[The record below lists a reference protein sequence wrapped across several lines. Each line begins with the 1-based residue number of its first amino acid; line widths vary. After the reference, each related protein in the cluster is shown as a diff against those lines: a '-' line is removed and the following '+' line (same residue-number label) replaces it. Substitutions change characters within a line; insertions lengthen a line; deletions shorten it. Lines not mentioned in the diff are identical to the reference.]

1 MYLFSAR
8 TPASCT
14 IRGAGLHLEREPGF
28 SLLEVTFAV
37 RLPDGTRIG
46 TVAYRNFSRRRSSAE
61 IGIELYPDYRGRG
74 LGPRAVRALVRYLFD
89 TLGVRHVWLRV
100 MPDNVRA
107 IRCYEKC
114 GFRPAGHGKAY
125 LFVPCLVMEVTAEEF
140 RRHNFTA
147 RGEDSGG
154 DVRGSAVHPAA
165 H

>member
-89 TLGVRHVWLRV
+89 SLGVRRVWLRV
-100 MPDNVRA
+100 MPDNLRA

-114 GFRPAGHGKAY
+114 GFHQAGYGKAY
-125 LFVPCLVMEVTAEEF
+125 FFVPCLVMETTAEEF
-140 RRHNFTA
+140 RRHNFPV
-147 RGEDSGG
+147 RGEAQSG
-154 DVRGSAVHPAA
+154 DVRGSADHPAA